1 MIMIILIALIT
12 IIISAVIEW
21 GVAYLLVW
29 LASLCFGFTLK
40 IVYVWFLWVVMIVVS
55 GLCKSIVTVN
65 R

>member
-1 MIMIILIALIT
+1 MIIMILIALIV

-40 IVYVWFLWVVMIVVS
+40 VVYVWFVWLVMVVVS
-55 GLCKSIVTVN
+55 SICKSMVTVSK
-65 R
+65 

>member
-1 MIMIILIALIT
+1 MIIMILIALIV

-40 IVYVWFLWVVMIVVS
+40 IVYVWFVWLVMVVVS
-55 GLCKSIVTVN
+55 SICKSMVTVSK
-65 R
+65 